1 MQVTTTKL
9 AFFFLCIKTRSMHLR
24 SGIFYR
30 SGHSNRVDRQSGIST
45 QESTART
52 PNQATPIAEERTDSE
67 TESNSS
73 MDTSSSVPMRTQGIE
88 LEYDATLRFRMTNA
102 HGARIYR
109 DFINRF
115 AVREEDHSSL
125 VSILRHVY
133 ITKGIGIWTIME
145 LCIS

>member
-1 MQVTTTKL
+1 MEVTATKL
-9 AFFFLCIKTRSMHLR
+9 AFFFLCIKTRPMHLR

-73 MDTSSSVPMRTQGIE
+73 MDTSSSVPTMRTQGIE
-88 LEYDATLRFRMTNA
+88 LEYDGMLRFHMTNA
-102 HGARIYR
+102 HGERIYR

-115 AVREEDHSSL
+115 AVRVEDHSSQ
-125 VSILRHVY
+125 SILRHV
-133 ITKGIGIWTIME
+133 
-145 LCIS
+145 